1 MSTQPQKKVKK
12 GTKKNN
18 IVLREKELALG
29 NISLYLDIYR
39 DGQRFYE
46 FLKLYINPKARNPI
60 DKEQNRT
67 NYELA
72 NRIRTDRENEL
83 NNLAFDY
90 IPPTKRKVLFFE
102 FAQSYLDS
110 YTKKDKAMINGAIED
125 FRRFLTE
132 DYPGIKPETLK
143 ISQID
148 RLMVVNFIDFLQDNH
163 KGEGAN
169 SYYSRFKKILNH
181 AVAKNIISKSPAQK
195 KEPGDNELTCK
206 KPTGLRKQILTN
218 EEIQLIAK
226 TNCSRPEIKKAFL
239 FCLCTGLRFV
249 DVKAL
254 KYSHIDFSAGKLR
267 IDQQIKTGKPVVVDL
282 NKTALKL
289 IGEPGEAKNLVFD
302 LPGRKWATKT
312 ISNLVK
318 KAGVNKHITWHC
330 ARHSLA
336 VNLLTSDEK
345 PDVKTVSSILG
356 HTSTRTTEVYM
367 HVVDDLKK
375 KAVNALPDY
384 DF

>member
-1 MSTQPQKKVKK
+1 MGEITQKRVKK
-12 GTKKNN
+12 SNKKNN
-18 IVLREKELALG
+18 VVLREKGLASGSL
-29 NISLYLDIYR
+29 SLYLDIYR
-39 DGQRFYE
+39 DGQRSYE
-46 FLKLYINPKARNPI
+46 FLKLYINPKARTPI
-60 DKEQNRT
+60 DKEQNRA

-90 IPPTKRKVLFFE
+90 IPPTKQKVLFFE
-102 FAQSYLDS
+102 FAQNYLDN
-110 YTKKDKAMINGAIED
+110 YTKKDNAMVKGAFED
-125 FRRFLTE
+125 FRKFITE
-132 DYPGIKPETLK
+132 DYPDIKPETLK
-143 ISQID
+143 MKQID
-148 RLMVVNFIDFLQDNH
+148 RLMVVHFIEFLQDNH
-163 KGEGAN
+163 TGEGAN

-195 KEPGDNELTCK
+195 KEPGDMELTCK
-206 KPTGLRKQILTN
+206 KPIGLRKQILTN

-226 TNCSRPEIKKAFL
+226 AETKHPETKKAFL

-254 KYSHIDFSAGKLR
+254 KYSNIDFSTARLK
-267 IDQQIKTGKPVVVDL
+267 IDQQKTGKPVIVDL

-289 IGEPGEAKNLVFD
+289 IGEPGNPENLVFD

-312 ISNLVK
+312 ITNLVK
-318 KAGVNKHITWHC
+318 KTKIKKHITWHC

-345 PDVKTVSSILG
+345 PDIKTVSSILG
-356 HTSTRTTEVYM
+356 HASTKTTEVYL
-367 HVVDDLKK
+367 HVVDELKK
-375 KAVNALPDY
+375 KAVNALPEY
-384 DF
+384 EM

>member
-1 MSTQPQKKVKK
+1 MGINIKKRGKMSN
-12 GTKKNN
+12 KKNN
-18 IVLREKELALG
+18 VILREKELASGSL
-29 NISLYLDIYR
+29 SLYLDVYR
-39 DGQRFYE
+39 DGHRSYE
-46 FLKLYINPKARNPI
+46 FLKLYINPKARTPI

-90 IPPTKRKVLFFE
+90 IPPTKQKVLFFE
-102 FAQSYLDS
+102 FAQNYLDN
-110 YTKKDKAMINGAIED
+110 YTKKDDAMVKGAIED
-125 FRRFLTE
+125 FRKFIAE
-132 DYPGIKPETLK
+132 DYPDIKPETLK
-143 ISQID
+143 IKQID
-148 RLMVVNFIDFLQDNH
+148 RLMVINFIEFLQDNH
-163 KGEGAN
+163 TGEGAN

-181 AVAKNIISKSPAQK
+181 AVAKNIITKSPAQK
-195 KEPGDNELTCK
+195 KEPGDMELTCK

-226 TNCSRPEIKKAFL
+226 ADTKHPQTKKAFL

-254 KYSHIDFSAGKLR
+254 KYSNIDFSTARLK
-267 IDQQIKTGKPVVVDL
+267 IDQQKTGKPVIVDL

-289 IGEPGEAKNLVFD
+289 IGEPGNAGDLVFD

-312 ISNLVK
+312 IDKLVK
-318 KAGVNKHITWHC
+318 KAGINKHITWHC

-356 HTSTRTTEVYM
+356 HSSTKTTEVYL
-367 HVVDDLKK
+367 HVVDELKK

-384 DF
+384 EL

>member
-1 MSTQPQKKVKK
+1 MSTDTSKKVRK

-18 IVLREKELALG
+18 VVLREKKLANG

-39 DGQRFYE
+39 DGQRSYE
-46 FLKLYINPKARNPI
+46 FLKLYINNKARNPI
-60 DKEQNRT
+60 EKEQNNS
-67 NYELA
+67 NYKLA

-90 IPPTKRKVLFFE
+90 IPPTKLKVLFFE
-102 FAQSYLDS
+102 FAQNYLDN
-110 YTKKDKAMINGAIED
+110 YTKRDKAMIKGAIED
-125 FRRFLTE
+125 FRRFIKE
-132 DYPGIKPETLK
+132 DYPAFKPETLK

-148 RLMVVNFIDFLQDNH
+148 RIMIIHFIEFLQDNH

-169 SYYSRFKKILNH
+169 SYYGRFKKILNH
-181 AVAKNIISKSPAQK
+181 AVAKNIIAKSPAQK
-195 KEPGDNELTCK
+195 KEPGDKELSCK

-226 TNCSRPEIKKAFL
+226 AETKHQETKKAFL

-254 KYSHIDFSAGKLR
+254 KYSNIDFSSSRLK
-267 IDQQIKTGKPVVVDL
+267 IDQQKTDRSVIVDL

-289 IGEPGEAKNLVFD
+289 IGESGEPDSLIFD

-312 ISNLVK
+312 ITNLVK
-318 KAGVNKHITWHC
+318 KAGIKKHITWHS

-345 PDVKTVSSILG
+345 PDIKTVSSILG
-356 HTSTRTTEVYM
+356 HASTKTTEVYL
-367 HVVDDLKK
+367 HVVDELKK

-384 DF
+384 EL

>member
-1 MSTQPQKKVKK
+1 MDINVPKKVKR

-18 IVLREKELALG
+18 VVLREKELANG

-39 DGQRFYE
+39 DGQRSYE
-46 FLKLYINPKARNPI
+46 FLKLYINLKARTPI
-60 DKEQNRT
+60 DKQQNKD

-72 NRIRTDRENEL
+72 NRIRTDRESEL

-90 IPPTKRKVLFFE
+90 IPPTKKKVSFFE
-102 FAQSYLDS
+102 FAQNYLDK
-110 YTKKDKAMINGAIED
+110 YTKKDSAMIKGAIED
-125 FRRFLTE
+125 FRRFIQE
-132 DYPGIKPETLK
+132 DFPGTKPETFK

-148 RLMVVNFIDFLQDNH
+148 RLMVIKFIEFLQDNH
-163 KGEGAN
+163 SGEGAN

-181 AVAKNIISKSPAQK
+181 AVAKNIITKSPAQK
-195 KEPGDNELTCK
+195 KEPGDMELTCK
-206 KPTGLRKQILTN
+206 KPTGLRKQILSN
-218 EEIQLIAK
+218 DEIQLIANAETK
-226 TNCSRPEIKKAFL
+226 HTETKKAFL

-254 KYSHIDFSAGKLR
+254 KYSNIDFSTARLK
-267 IDQQIKTGKPVVVDL
+267 IDQQKTGKPVIVDL

-289 IGEPGEAKNLVFD
+289 IGEPGNASDLVFD

-312 ISNLVK
+312 IDKLVK
-318 KAGVNKHITWHC
+318 KAGINKHITWHC

-356 HTSTRTTEVYM
+356 HSSTKTTEVYL
-367 HVVDDLKK
+367 HVVDELKK

-384 DF
+384 EL

>member
-1 MSTQPQKKVKK
+1 MSVQPQKKVKK

-18 IVLREKELALG
+18 VVLREKELANG

-39 DGQRFYE
+39 DGQRSYE
-46 FLKLYINPKARNPI
+46 FLKLYINPKARTPI
-60 DKEQNRT
+60 DKEQNRS

-90 IPPTKRKVLFFE
+90 IPPTKKKVLFFE
-102 FAQSYLDS
+102 FAQNYLDN
-110 YTKKDKAMINGAIED
+110 YTKKDVDMIKGAIED
-125 FRRFLTE
+125 FRRYIKE
-132 DYPGIKPETLK
+132 DYPAIKPETLK

-148 RLMVVNFIDFLQDNH
+148 RLMIVHFIDFLQDNH

-195 KEPGDNELTCK
+195 KEPGDMELTCK

-218 EEIQLIAK
+218 DEIQLIAK
-226 TNCSRPEIKKAFL
+226 TETKHPETKKAFL

-254 KYSHIDFSAGKLR
+254 KYSDIDFSAARLK
-267 IDQQIKTGKPVVVDL
+267 IDQHKTGNPVVVDL
-282 NKTALKL
+282 NQSAMKL
-289 IGEPGEAKNLVFD
+289 IGEPGTPESVVFD

-312 ISNLVK
+312 ITNLVE
-318 KAGVNKHITWHC
+318 KAKIQKHITWHC

-336 VNLLTSDEK
+336 VNLLTS
-345 PDVKTVSSILG
+345 PAHPNIKTVSSILG
-356 HTSTRTTEVYM
+356 HTSTRTTEVYL
-367 HVVDDLKK
+367 HVVDELKK

-384 DF
+384 EL